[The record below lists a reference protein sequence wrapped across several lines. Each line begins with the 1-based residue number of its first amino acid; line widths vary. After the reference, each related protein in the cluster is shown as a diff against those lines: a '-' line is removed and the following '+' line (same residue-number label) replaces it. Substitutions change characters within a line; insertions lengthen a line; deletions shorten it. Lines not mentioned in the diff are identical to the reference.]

1 MCKDLATWTL
11 SFCNIRQAHI
21 EDNLLFRQI
30 YSILKW
36 GVFENS
42 YCLEDY
48 RVAHQIPPSAR
59 LFLPLRKRLY
69 GVLFKVSPMKSNTI
83 VKEWIMSGPESLDE
97 AEEVVPTKIP
107 GTKRQD
113 ISRL

>member
-1 MCKDLATWTL
+1 MQGLDLATWTL
-11 SFCNIRQAHI
+11 SLCNIRQAHI

-69 GVLFKVSPMKSNTI
+69 GVLLKESPRKSTI

-97 AEEVVPTKIP
+97 AEEVVPTEIP
-107 GTKRQD
+107 GTK
-113 ISRL
+113 

>member
-11 SFCNIRQAHI
+11 SLCNIRQAHI

-69 GVLFKVSPMKSNTI
+69 GVLLKESPRKSTI

-97 AEEVVPTKIP
+97 AEEVVPTEIP
-107 GTKRQD
+107 GKK
-113 ISRL
+113 